1 MTTTTALRHLLAASL
16 LALLVVA
23 CKHRLD
29 IRFKSMLANQCILS
43 RLPLICSEASGI
55 ALSDASNDIPPRPR
69 IPQQAPLMA
78 AAAVGADAG
87 VAEDAASKADAVVE
101 AAGLAADLA
110 AVGAMA
116 LDVWA
121 TAWSPTNLLLHISPV
136 AYLPCSIPPAP
147 HPSCSSS
154 RLPLI
159 WPGAVVARLNGTEIT
174 SAAGDVNATGVISLA
189 VFQSGS
195 DYNIRYGASIRLTAP
210 GAPLSIAISTGA
222 AGSADSGAALLEFSA
237 TEAAWANITW
247 NGTRRDSRGR
257 RHTAPVPKYF
267 GFFRPAARTGYVYG
281 FSGVWYNATQYSNSD
296 GQSYFEVANLLLA
309 NPGGYFGIV
318 KTEAFADGAAR
329 GQFANFTR
337 PTPDTFWQRS

>member
-1 MTTTTALRHLLAASL
+1 AA
-16 LALLVVA
+16 
-23 CKHRLD
+23 HGGGGGGRGRGGGGGRGFEGGRGGGGGGFGGGFGGGRRNGTGRLGN
-29 IRFKSMLANQCILS
+29 R
-43 RLPLICSEASGI
+43 
-55 ALSDASNDIPPRPR
+55 
-69 IPQQAPLMA
+69 
-78 AAAVGADAG
+78 V
-87 VAEDAASKADAVVE
+87 
-101 AAGLAADLA
+101 
-110 AVGAMA
+110 
-116 LDVWA
+116 
-121 TAWSPTNLLLHISPV
+121 
-136 AYLPCSIPPAP
+136 
-147 HPSCSSS
+147 
-154 RLPLI
+154 
-159 WPGAVVARLNGTEIT
+159 GAVVARLNGTEIT

>member
-1 MTTTTALRHLLAASL
+1 MFIKADVLLSSQSRTNPRPPP
-16 LALLVVA
+16 VA
-23 CKHRLD
+23 C
-29 IRFKSMLANQCILS
+29 
-43 RLPLICSEASGI
+43 
-55 ALSDASNDIPPRPR
+55 
-69 IPQQAPLMA
+69 
-78 AAAVGADAG
+78 
-87 VAEDAASKADAVVE
+87 
-101 AAGLAADLA
+101 
-110 AVGAMA
+110 
-116 LDVWA
+116 
-121 TAWSPTNLLLHISPV
+121 
-136 AYLPCSIPPAP
+136 LPCSIPPAP

-154 RLPLI
+154 LLLLIPPAPHLSCSSLPCSSSLLLLI

-210 GAPLSIAISTGA
+210 GAPLSITISTGA

-237 TEAAWANITW
+237 TEAAWANMTW

-281 FSGVWYNATQYSNSD
+281 FSGVWYNATQYSNAD

-309 NPGGYFGIV
+309 NPSGYFGIV
-318 KTEAFADGAAR
+318 KTEAFVNGAAR

>member
-1 MTTTTALRHLLAASL
+1 
-16 LALLVVA
+16 
-23 CKHRLD
+23 
-29 IRFKSMLANQCILS
+29 MLANQCILS

-55 ALSDASNDIPPRPR
+55 APSDASNDIPPRPR

-101 AAGLAADLA
+101 AAG
-110 AVGAMA
+110 
-116 LDVWA
+116 
-121 TAWSPTNLLLHISPV
+121 
-136 AYLPCSIPPAP
+136 
-147 HPSCSSS
+147 
-154 RLPLI
+154 
-159 WPGAVVARLNGTEIT
+159 AVVARLNGTEIT

-195 DYNIRYGASIRLTAP
+195 DYNIRYGVSIRLTAP

-318 KTEAFADGAAR
+318 KTEAFEDGAGR